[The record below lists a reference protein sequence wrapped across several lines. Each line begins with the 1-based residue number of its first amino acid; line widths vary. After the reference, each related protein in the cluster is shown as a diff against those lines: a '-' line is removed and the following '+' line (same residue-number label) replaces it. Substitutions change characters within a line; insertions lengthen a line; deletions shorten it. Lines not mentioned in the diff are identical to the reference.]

1 MNGQNIHW
9 GRRGLGVDFPD
20 FSSQLHFPEGEE
32 ELLSL
37 FRLDQKCHGRCA

>member
-9 GRRGLGVDFPD
+9 GSRGLGVDFPD

-37 FRLDQKCHGRCA
+37 FSLDQKCHGRCA